1 MSMEAQYYEAKR
13 RQRILER
20 RQSLRAQDE
29 IDNQARQ
36 FHYQSL
42 NIPDRVSRQI
52 DKHSRCTCTPMD
64 LFLLTD
70 FDQISFERGRN
81 IYP

>member
-1 MSMEAQYYEAKR
+1 MSKEAQYYEAKR

-20 RQSLRAQDE
+20 RQSLRAQEE

-36 FHYQSL
+36 IHYQTL
-42 NIPDRVSRQI
+42 NIPDRVSYQI
-52 DKHSRCTCTPMD
+52 DKPRRCTCTPLD

-70 FDQISFERGRN
+70 FDQLSFERGRN

>member
-1 MSMEAQYYEAKR
+1 MSKEAQYYEAKR

-20 RQSLRAQDE
+20 RQSLRAQEE

-36 FHYQSL
+36 IHYQSL
-42 NIPDRVSRQI
+42 NIPDRVSYQI
-52 DKHSRCTCTPMD
+52 DKPRRCTCTPLD

-70 FDQISFERGRN
+70 FDQLSFERARN